1 MPILAPGKRS
11 VRNIYVII
19 EQGLSNF
26 LPREKSWKLEICN
39 FFKFYIITLVTTKIL
54 PSDLMLN
61 QNLLCRILTMK

>member
-26 LPREKSWKLEICN
+26 LPREKSWKLEIRN
-39 FFKFYIITLVTTKIL
+39 FFKFIL
-54 PSDLMLN
+54 LP
-61 QNLLCRILTMK
+61 